1 MLMPDLGVLA
11 TGLGQAVAGER
22 SGGTGRTCVVVR
34 KHGNESM
41 RSGVPT
47 TPSPLAEMPCPANR
61 LIRTMRWAVEAIGRG
76 GLPWAPGLAQPPA
89 CPA

>member
-22 SGGTGRTCVVVR
+22 SGGTGRTSVMVR

-47 TPSPLAEMPCPANR
+47 TPSPLAEMRPDKRISGHMIAAAMMTSVVTIMP
-61 LIRTMRWAVEAIGRG
+61 IRTVR
-76 GLPWAPGLAQPPA
+76 
-89 CPA
+89 